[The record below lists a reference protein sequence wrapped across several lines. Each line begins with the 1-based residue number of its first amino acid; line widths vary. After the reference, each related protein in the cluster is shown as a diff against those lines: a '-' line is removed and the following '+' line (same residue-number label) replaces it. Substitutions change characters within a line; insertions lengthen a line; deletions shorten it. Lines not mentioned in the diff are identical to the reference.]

1 MNNKF
6 LVIIPARIGS
16 KGITRKN
23 IVNLNGK
30 PLIQYSI
37 EPAVRLI
44 KEKKADEAIVSTDS
58 KEIAHIAEKL
68 GIKVPFIRPKE
79 LARDKSKSV
88 DVILHA
94 LDYLEN
100 NNMFFDAVVLLQP
113 TAPLRSYKDII
124 NAVDLFNRK
133 SADSLITVYE
143 ESGLSDLIMYKK
155 DGCFAVPLN
164 EDHNKGVRRQN
175 FEKIYIR
182 NGAVYITRVDYLRK
196 NKKVISDIPLVYE
209 MPRDRSVNIDSR
221 GDLEVAECILKKL
234 EY

>member
-16 KGITRKN
+16 KGIARKN
-23 IVNLNGK
+23 IVNLDGK

-44 KEKKADEAIVSTDS
+44 KEKKVDEAIVSTDS
-58 KEIAHIAEKL
+58 EEIAHIAEKL
-68 GIKVPFIRPKE
+68 GIKVPFIRPKG

-88 DVILHA
+88 GVILHA

-124 NAVDLFNRK
+124 NAIDLFNKK
-133 SADSLITVYE
+133 SADSLITAYE
-143 ESGLSDLIMYKK
+143 ESKLSDLIMYKK
-155 DGCFAVPLN
+155 DGYFAVPLN
-164 EDHNKGVRRQN
+164 EYHNKGIRRQN
-175 FEKIYIR
+175 FKKIYIR

-196 NKKVISDIPLVYE
+196 NKKVISDRPLVCE
-209 MPRDRSVNIDSR
+209 MPKDRSVNIDSYS
-221 GDLEVAECILKKL
+221 DLEVAECILKKL